1 LDLQSALA
9 STVTLEVLTLPT
21 IFIENSF
28 SLRKGLERNQ
38 SLLAVVVEFGP
49 LEGKE
54 QMLLEFLSFILV
66 HPVLQR
72 FTVGTHNVFQI
83 SSDLELEL
91 NTLIMGSMSTCLL
104 TLLSNRV
111 PEVRFFHAQNFQKLK
126 FESLINLAL
135 FLNQHERS
143 WTLLDYK
150 SSISSILK
158 YVDFP
163 QDKSLVG
170 EIYFDP

>member
-1 LDLQSALA
+1 LDLESALA
-9 STVTLEVLTLPT
+9 PTVIFEVLTLPT

-28 SLRKGLERNQ
+28 SLRKGLEGNQ
-38 SLLAVVVEFGP
+38 SLLAVIVEFGP
-49 LEGKE
+49 LKGKE
-54 QMLLEFLSFILV
+54 QMLLKFLSFILV

-72 FTVGTHNVFQI
+72 FTVGTIKVFQI
-83 SSDLELEL
+83 SCDLELKL
-91 NTLIMGSMSTCLL
+91 NTLIMVSMSAYLL
-104 TLLSNRV
+104 TILSNRV
-111 PEVRFFHAQNFQKLK
+111 PEVRFFHDQNFQKLK

-135 FLNQHERS
+135 FHERS
-143 WTLLDYK
+143 WTLLEYK